1 MRQQIFEDALKAI
14 VAEIEGVGSTVTHDT
29 YGDRKKL
36 NQMAAR
42 IKQIAA
48 EALKRD

>member
-1 MRQQIFEDALKAI
+1 MRQQVFEAALKAI
-14 VAEIEGVGSTVTHDT
+14 LAEIEKIGATNTHDT

-42 IKQIAA
+42 IAQIAR
-48 EALKRD
+48 EALHRG